1 MNLRYLYLFFIS
13 VCVCFTSPKQI
24 KANEQ
29 DTSKIQKNIDLDE
42 IIIQSFKQQRD
53 LRLEPL
59 SVSSITGSAIQ
70 NRNITNIKEF
80 SSFIPNLFM
89 PDYGSKLTSPVYIR
103 GIGSKI
109 NSPSIGLYVD
119 GIPYFEKSAFD
130 FDFSEIDKIEVL
142 RGPQGTLYGRNTMG
156 GIINVYTKSPLK
168 FEGTNIWLSNGNYG
182 YRDYSLSHYQKIGE
196 TIGVAISG
204 NYNHSDGYFTNL
216 YTDKKA
222 DKMDAGAARIRLEW
236 APKKNLSFGLTS
248 SFDYSNQGGYP
259 YAICDTI
266 NHEPGDVNYNEYSS
280 YKRTLSTTGVSVNY
294 SGNGYS
300 INSRTAFQY
309 ISDHQGVDQDFT
321 PQNIYFA
328 RQDMKQKMFSEEI
341 TLKSTTKNKYKWMFG
356 SFGFWQG
363 INNTVILDYL
373 SKEYSTR
380 KLYDIPTYGIAFYHQ
395 STIDDLFIQG
405 LSATLGI
412 RYDYE
417 HASNDYNYYKEDIQQ
432 CELKESFK
440 NNLKFSQVTPKF
452 ALQYLFPSSGTIYTT
467 ITKGYKTGGF
477 NTSFELKEDR
487 TFKPETSWNYEIG
500 AKHPFL
506 DKRLNAE
513 ISLFWID
520 WKNQQIYQML
530 ATQNGQLLRN
540 AGHSVSKGLE
550 LSLQGNPINGLMIQ
564 LNYGFTHAT
573 FKDYKDERKG
583 INYDGNYLPMVP
595 KHTFAIGADYTIPKP
610 FPSID
615 RLILSVNY
623 TGTGRIYWKE
633 DNQISQPYYGLLNTK
648 VSATKDFI
656 TFAVWAKN
664 ITNTDYNSFYFES
677 GGKGLAQKGRP
688 FTIGGNI
695 QLNF

>member
-1 MNLRYLYLFFIS
+1 MNPHTFYLSIILILI
-13 VCVCFTSPKQI
+13 VGTTQI

-42 IIIQSFKQQRD
+42 IVIQSFKQQRD
-53 LRLEPL
+53 LRLEPI

-70 NRNITNIKEF
+70 NRNAINIKEF

-130 FDFSEIDKIEVL
+130 FDFSEIDRIEVL

-168 FEGTNIWLSNGNYG
+168 FEGTNVWLSNGSYG
-182 YRDYSLSHYQKIGE
+182 YRDYSLSHYQKISE
-196 TIGVAISG
+196 TFGIAVSG

-222 DKMDAGAARIRLEW
+222 DNMNAGAARIRLEW
-236 APKKNLSFGLTS
+236 APQKNLSLGLTS

-259 YAICDTI
+259 YAVCDSIT
-266 NHEPGDVNYNEYSS
+266 HKPGQVNYNEYSF
-280 YKRTLSTTGVSVNY
+280 YKRTLSTTGLSVNY
-294 SGNGYS
+294 VGRGYS
-300 INSRTAFQY
+300 LNSRTAFQY

-321 PQNIYFA
+321 PKSIYFA

-341 TLKSTTKNKYKWMFG
+341 TLKSTTKNRYKWLFG
-356 SFGFWQG
+356 AFGFWQG
-363 INNTVILDYL
+363 VNNTVILDYL
-373 SKEYSTR
+373 SKAYSTR

-395 STIDDLFIQG
+395 STIDDLFIKG
-405 LSATLGI
+405 LSLTLGI

-417 HASNDYNYYKEDIQQ
+417 HASNDYNYYKEDSQQ
-432 CELKESFK
+432 SELKDNFK

-452 ALQYLFPSSGTIYTT
+452 ALQYLFPSSGTIYATV
-467 ITKGYKTGGF
+467 TKGYKTGGF

-487 TFKPETSWNYEIG
+487 TFRPESSWNYEIG

-513 ISLFWID
+513 FSLFWID

-540 AGHSVSKGLE
+540 AGHSVSKGFE

-564 LNYGFTHAT
+564 VNYGFTHAT

-583 INYDGNYLPMVP
+583 INYAGNYLPMVP
-595 KHTFAIGADYTIPKP
+595 NHTFAVGTDYTIPKP
-610 FPSID
+610 FSYID

-633 DNQISQPYYGLLNTK
+633 DNKISQPYYGLLNAK

-656 TFAVWAKN
+656 TFAIWAKN
-664 ITNTDYNSFYFES
+664 ITNTKYNSFYFES
-677 GGKGLAQKGRP
+677 GGNGLAQKGRP